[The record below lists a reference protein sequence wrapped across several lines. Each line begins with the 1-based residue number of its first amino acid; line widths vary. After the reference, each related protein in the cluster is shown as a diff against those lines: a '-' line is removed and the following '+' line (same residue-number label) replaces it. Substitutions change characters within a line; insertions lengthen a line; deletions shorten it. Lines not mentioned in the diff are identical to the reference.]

1 VLLLIRHDNEK
12 ASGMES
18 FSARAKGFAL
28 SVRLYIQPPRP
39 AAALPWDP
47 SIPPPD
53 NCNIYRLESSCDPY
67 RDLKMKQTNYRFT
80 RKRKIWGARLEIL
93 SRRVERWLEE
103 HYKQVF
109 FWFMMLLLFI
119 TQVLL
124 WLV

>member
-1 VLLLIRHDNEK
+1 LKLIFLIIYENETI
-12 ASGMES
+12 
-18 FSARAKGFAL
+18 GFAPAA
-28 SVRLYIQPPRP
+28 VIGAQAPRP
-39 AAALPWDP
+39 AVAWPRDPPILPTDG
-47 SIPPPD
+47 
-53 NCNIYRLESSCDPY
+53 CNISPLESSCDPY
-67 RDLKMKQTNYRFT
+67 RDLTMKQTNYRFT